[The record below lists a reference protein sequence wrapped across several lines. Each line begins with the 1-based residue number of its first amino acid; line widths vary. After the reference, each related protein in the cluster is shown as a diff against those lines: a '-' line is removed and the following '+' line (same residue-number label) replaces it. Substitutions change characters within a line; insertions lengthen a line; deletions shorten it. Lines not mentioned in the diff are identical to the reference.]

1 MPTARDKLERTAQ
14 RIADN
19 PDQAREVGAVY
30 RLSLDGEGGGHW
42 IIDLR
47 DDPGVREGSGE
58 ADCCLSM
65 SASDYA
71 DLVEGRAS
79 AQQLFFTG
87 KLRVDGDM
95 GLAVRFQKLQSLL
108 R

>member
-14 RIADN
+14 RISEN

-30 RLSLDGEGGGHW
+30 QLSLDGDGGGHW
-42 IIDLR
+42 IIDLK
-47 DDPGVREGSGE
+47 DEPGVREGGGE
-58 ADCCLSM
+58 ADCALSM
-65 SASDYA
+65 AASDYV

-95 GLAVRFQKLQSLL
+95 GLAVKVQKLQSLL

>member
-1 MPTARDKLERTAQ
+1 MPTARNMLERTAQ

-30 RLSLDGEGGGHW
+30 RLSLDGEGGGRW

-47 DDPGVREGSGE
+47 DEPGVREGAGE
-58 ADCCLSM
+58 ADCGLSM
-65 SASDYA
+65 AASDYV
-71 DLVEGRAS
+71 DLVEGRVS
-79 AQQLFFTG
+79 AQQLFFNG
-87 KLRVDGDM
+87 KLRVEGDM
-95 GLAVRFQKLQSLL
+95 GLAVKLQKLQNLL

>member
-30 RLSLDGEGGGHW
+30 RLSLDGEGG
-42 IIDLR
+42 
-47 DDPGVREGSGE
+47 GSGE

>member
-1 MPTARDKLERTAQ
+1 MPTARDKLQRTAQ
-14 RIADN
+14 RIAEN
-19 PDQAREVGAVY
+19 PAQAREVGAVY

-47 DDPGVREGSGE
+47 EEPGVREGVAD
-58 ADCCLSM
+58 ADCGLTL
-65 SASDYA
+65 SASDYV
-71 DLVEGRAS
+71 DLVEGRTS

-87 KLRVDGDM
+87 RLRVEGDM
-95 GLAVRFQKLQSLL
+95 GLAVRLQKLQNLL